1 MLYVQEVVT
10 QGEKIVFGAQYHWM
24 FLVRGFISLAFYWLA
39 AFLVLWVGVAAYYY
53 PETQLVYLHK
63 AITAVNMDIFV
74 ANVWHLKML
83 WRMVAFSLI
92 LLGLFHLGM
101 VFLVRATTEI
111 AVTSKRLIFKR
122 GWVARNVQEMAINN
136 IESVA
141 VNQSL
146 FGRLLGYGSVD
157 CFGTGD
163 GDIDL
168 PSMVDNPITLRRMIQ
183 MVQSE
188 ALDRRSI

>member
-24 FLVRGFISLAFYWLA
+24 FLLRGFVSLALYWFA
-39 AFLVLWVGVAAYYY
+39 AFLVLWTGVAMYYY
-53 PETQLVYLHK
+53 PETPIIYMHK
-63 AITAVNMDIFV
+63 AVLALNMDEFV
-74 ANVWHLKML
+74 HNFWHLKAL

-111 AVTSKRLIFKR
+111 AVTTKRLIFKR

-136 IESVA
+136 IVSVA
-141 VNQSL
+141 VTQSL
-146 FGRLLGYGSVD
+146 LGRMLGYGSVD
-157 CFGTGD
+157 CLGTGE

-168 PSMVDNPITLRRMIQ
+168 PDMVDNPITLRRMIQ
-183 MVQSE
+183 TVQSE
-188 ALDRRSI
+188 ALDRRAL